1 MKKFFLLLFI
11 PSLLFCKTN
20 IYYNLGIDS
29 YFKNNLEDSLSN
41 FKKATSAFPESFL
54 SWFYLGKTYY
64 RLKMNKEAKDALLK
78 ASSLSLEDVKSRLL
92 LAQILMEEED
102 YKNAAKSYKDVLS
115 IEEENLEANFSLG
128 KTYIKLEKFDDAIF
142 YLKKAAELAPDEPE
156 VHFSLGCALLSKDE
170 PNFAKDA
177 FTKAISLE
185 SNNPLFYYYRGNAY
199 FKLADYTNPIDSDFV
214 SVEDYRRA
222 IEFGLYTPDVFFM
235 YGNALLARGFYYL
248 KTKNEKKAYDMLE
261 KAIVEYKHAISLS
274 EGASNAYNN
283 MGLAY
288 YYLDRTD
295 EAIFYFKKSVEL
307 EPLIAF
313 FHDNLGDAYYKK
325 GDFKNSLL
333 EFSLALELSPD
344 YTPDDKILPF
354 PARGIK
360 EKIREAKRRVQK

>member
-1 MKKFFLLLFI
+1 MKKFLFLLFI
-11 PSLLFCKTN
+11 PCLIFCETN

-41 FKKATSAFPESFL
+41 FKKATSAFPDSFL

-64 RLKMNKEAKDALLK
+64 RLKMNKEAKNALLK
-78 ASSLSLEDVKSRLL
+78 ASLLSPDDTKSRLL
-92 LAQILMEEED
+92 ISQILMEEED
-102 YKNAAKSYKDVLS
+102 YKKAGASYKDVLS
-115 IEEENLEANFSLG
+115 IDPENLEANLSIG
-128 KTYIKLEKFDDAIF
+128 KAYIKLEKFDDAIF
-142 YLKKAAELAPDEPE
+142 YLKKALELAPDEPDAN
-156 VHFSLGCALLSKDE
+156 FSLGCALLSKDE
-170 PNFAKDA
+170 LESAKDA

-185 SNNPLFYYYRGNAY
+185 SNNPLFYYSRGNAY
-199 FKLADYTNPIDSDFV
+199 FRLADYTSPMDSDFV
-214 SVEDYRRA
+214 SIEDYKMA
-222 IEFGLYTPDVFFM
+222 IEFGLCTPDVFFM

-261 KAIVEYKHAISLS
+261 KAIVEYKNAISLS
-274 EGASNAYNN
+274 PGASNAHNN

-288 YYLDRTD
+288 YYLDRID
-295 EAIFYFKKSVEL
+295 EAISQFKKAVEL

-333 EFSLALELSPD
+333 EFNLVLELSVD

-360 EKIREAKRRVQK
+360 EKIREAKRRAQK